1 MLFGHNSNLT
11 IGTDIVHV
19 QTEDRGAS
27 HAFIDTTVHWK
38 GPRAASPDKQLSRFA
53 AAGRGT
59 RSDSEG
65 SVGEQ
70 HRAVIDEYVPE
81 C

>member
-1 MLFGHNSNLT
+1 MLFAHNSNLT

-27 HAFIDTTVHWK
+27 HLLLIPPCIGK
-38 GPRAASPDKQLSRFA
+38 AACCNRRTNNYLDLLPLERQER
-53 AAGRGT
+53 

-65 SVGEQ
+65 SVG
-70 HRAVIDEYVPE
+70 
-81 C
+81 